1 MTTDRMVRSSF
12 RLDYQRTMKRRTLSP
27 AIGIFLVAATVL
39 LMTACTVSA
48 ADENSL
54 WIRPTSPKEPLI
66 WGRKD
71 GIIFGLQSEGGI
83 PGPRGLIRVG
93 IYNPKT
99 GKSELINFIGVE
111 PVVAGCGSRESRRGI
126 SEEEMSIVD
135 PGVKGK
141 RMWVQGS
148 PGADQK
154 KVIAGELT
162 TNVNQITTLNVR
174 INVEP
179 FTNGCHVYVVA
190 SITSDHPDEIRFSV
204 HNESDSSAIDE
215 LSLTGTMGNF
225 ERLRQLWLRG
235 RVIDSRILYSG
246 MPAKPFD
253 FAFGPDYP
261 LGDML
266 RTGEGDAIALCSTDE
281 AEPASVQIPDVKF
294 APWWQYHS
302 VKLTQYWRVP
312 ARDIQPNLRIYVNG
326 RRVYWDTWNRV
337 PGGKGITVPGG
348 IAFENFEV
356 RQRYMPGQ
364 VFIFGLTPKLPSEFK
379 LGN

>member
-1 MTTDRMVRSSF
+1 MTTNTTVRSVF
-12 RLDYQRTMKRRTLSP
+12 PPDYRLTLKRRTLSL
-27 AIGIFLVAATVL
+27 AIGIFLVTATVL

-48 ADENSL
+48 TDENSL
-54 WIRPTSPKEPLI
+54 WIRPTNSTETLI

-71 GIIFGLQSEGGI
+71 GIIFGLYSKGGI

-111 PVVAGCGSRESRRGI
+111 PAVAGPGSRESRRGI

-141 RMWVQGS
+141 RMWVQGP
-148 PGADQK
+148 PGADPK
-154 KVIAGELT
+154 TVIAGELT
-162 TNVNQITTLNVR
+162 TNANQIEELNVR

-179 FTNGCHVYVVA
+179 YRNGCHVYVVA

-204 HNESDSSAIDE
+204 HNEADSAAIDE
-215 LSLTGTMGNF
+215 LSLTATMGNF
-225 ERLRQLWLRG
+225 ERLRQLWLKG
-235 RVIDSRILYSG
+235 RVIDSRTLYSG
-246 MPAKPFD
+246 KPAKPFD
-253 FAFGPDYP
+253 FVFGPDYP
-261 LGDML
+261 LGEML
-266 RTGEGDAIALCSTDE
+266 HTGVGDAIVLCTTDE
-281 AEPASVQIPDVKF
+281 AEPASVQVPDTQY

-312 ARDIQPNLRIYVNG
+312 ARDIQPNLRVCVNG

-337 PGGKGITVPGG
+337 PDGKGITVPGG

-356 RQRYMPGQ
+356 RQRYVAGQ
-364 VFIFGLTPKLPSEFK
+364 VFIFGLTPKLPSEFD
-379 LGN
+379 LGH